1 MKRTFVKCV
10 KIFTEAILMFDVII
24 VGGGHAG
31 VEAAIAAARM
41 KQKTALFTLNIDR
54 IAAMPCNP
62 SIGGPAK
69 GIVVRE
75 IEALGGVMGKI
86 ADKTALQFR
95 ILNSSKGPGVRSLR
109 VQSDKLEYSKA
120 MRDAVLNEPG
130 VEIVQKMVK
139 EIVVEDGV
147 CVGIR
152 TVDDEFIAA
161 QSVVIT
167 SGTYMSSKILVSSSV
182 TESGPEG
189 DPTTNTL
196 SESLRAN
203 GLRTMR
209 LKTGTPAR
217 ILTESIDFSKTTI
230 QPGDDN
236 PYYFSNKTNKEDVIQ
251 EQYPCY
257 LTYTNEET
265 HRIINMN
272 IDASSMFSGVVEGVG
287 ARYCPSIED
296 KIVRFADKN
305 RHQVFLEP
313 ESAHLNTTYA
323 QGLSSSLPEDVQ
335 DKMLRTVPGLEDC
348 VVTQYGYAIEYDA
361 IDPIQLHPTLEVMK
375 VENLYTAGQI
385 NGTSGYEE
393 AAGQGIMA
401 GINAS
406 LKNLGKDPLILGREE
421 AYIGVMI
428 DDLVTKGTKEP
439 YRLLTSRAEYRLLLR
454 HDNAYR
460 RLSHYGYEMGLISE
474 ENYEIIRTELEL
486 IDDFVENIKTI
497 KLPRTESVKA
507 YFDSKNSP
515 FDAHDLS
522 IYDAVKRPGILLE
535 DMVELCDLD
544 LPAHLIFQA
553 EVDIKYEGY
562 IKKAIREAEKLQSM
576 EKIKLPEDLDY
587 EAIANLSI
595 EGRQKLMEVM
605 PKTMGQ
611 ASRISGVNPA
621 DISIL
626 AMTLKSKEHRV

>member
-1 MKRTFVKCV
+1 
-10 KIFTEAILMFDVII
+10 MFDVIVI
-24 VGGGHAG
+24 GGGHAG
-31 VEAAIAAARM
+31 VEAAIAAAKM
-41 KQKTALFTLNIDR
+41 GQKTGLFTINIDR

-95 ILNSSKGPGVRSLR
+95 MLNSSKGPGVRALR
-109 VQSDKLEYSKA
+109 VQSDKIEYSKA
-120 MRDAVLNEPG
+120 MRDAVLNQPG
-130 VEIVQKMVK
+130 VEVVQKMIK

-147 CVGIR
+147 CIGVR
-152 TVDDEFIAA
+152 TFDDELIR
-161 QSVVIT
+161 SKSTILT
-167 SGTYMSSKILVSSSV
+167 SGTYMSSKILVSDKV
-182 TESGPEG
+182 KEEGPEG
-189 DPTTNTL
+189 DPTTGTL
-196 SESLRAN
+196 SDSLRAL

-217 ILTESIDFSKTTI
+217 ILTESIDFSQTTI
-230 QPGDDN
+230 QPGDED
-236 PYYFSNKTNKEDVIQ
+236 PYYFSNKTTKADIIKD
-251 EQYPCY
+251 QYPTY

-272 IDASSMFSGVVEGVG
+272 IDTSSMFSGVVEGVG

-313 ESAHLNTTYA
+313 ESVHLNTTYA
-323 QGLSSSLPEDVQ
+323 QGLSSSLAEHVQ
-335 DKMLRTVPGLEDC
+335 DKMIRTVPGLQDC
-348 VVTQYGYAIEYDA
+348 VITQYGYAIEYDA
-361 IDPIQLHPTLEVMK
+361 LDPIQLNPNLEIISVP
-375 VENLYTAGQI
+375 NLFTAGQV

-406 LKNLGKDPLILGREE
+406 LKNMGKEPFVLGREE
-421 AYIGVMI
+421 AYIGVML
-428 DDLVTKGTKEP
+428 DDLVTKGTQEP

-460 RLSHYGYEMGLISE
+460 RLSHYAHELGLLSE
-474 ENYEIIRTELEL
+474 AEYEIIKTDLETIDRFIEELKEIKVPHTE
-486 IDDFVENIKTI
+486 KT
-497 KLPRTESVKA
+497 KT
-507 YFDSKNSP
+507 FFNNKNSP

-522 IYDAVKRPGILLE
+522 IYDAVKRPGIELQEMIELL
-535 DMVELCDLD
+535 DLD
-544 LPAHLIFQA
+544 LRHDLVFQA

-562 IKKAIREAEKLQSM
+562 IQKAIREAKKLQSM
-576 EKIKLPEDLDY
+576 DKIKLPQDINYDGIE
-587 EAIANLSI
+587 NLSI
-595 EGRQKLMEVM
+595 EGRQKLNEIK
-605 PKTMGQ
+605 PQTIGQ

-626 AMTLKSKEHRV
+626 AMVLKQRSV

>member
-1 MKRTFVKCV
+1 
-10 KIFTEAILMFDVII
+10 MFDVII

-41 KQKTALFTLNIDR
+41 NQKTALFTLNIDR
-54 IAAMPCNP
+54 IASMPCNP

-139 EIVVEDGV
+139 EIVVENNK
-147 CVGIR
+147 CIGIR
-152 TVDDEFIAA
+152 TVEGEFIA
-161 QSVVIT
+161 SKSTVIT

-182 TESGPEG
+182 TESGPDG

-196 SESLRAN
+196 SQSLRDA
-203 GLRTMR
+203 GLKTMR

-217 ILTESIDFSKTTI
+217 IYTESIDFSKTTI
-230 QPGDDN
+230 QPGDED
-236 PYYFSNKTNKEDVIQ
+236 PYYFSNTTSKKDVIQ
-251 EQYPCY
+251 DQYPCY

-265 HRIINMN
+265 HRIIEMN
-272 IDASSMFSGVVEGVG
+272 IDKSSIYTGVIEGVG

-296 KIVRFADKN
+296 KIVRFADKK

-313 ESAHLNTTYA
+313 ESEHLNTTYA

-335 DKMLRTVPGLEDC
+335 DRMIRTVPGLENC
-348 VVTQYGYAIEYDA
+348 EIQQYGYAIEYDA
-361 IDPIQLHPTLEVMK
+361 IDPIQLHPNLEVMA
-375 VENLYTAGQI
+375 VENLFTAGQI

-406 LKNLGKDPLILGREE
+406 LKNEGKDPFVLGREE

-428 DDLVTKGTKEP
+428 DDLVTKGTQEP

-460 RLSHYGYEMGLISE
+460 RLSHYGHDLGLLSS
-474 ENYEIIRTELEL
+474 NDYEIISSD
-486 IDDFVENIKTI
+486 IDTIDNFVESLKTV
-497 KLPRTESVKA
+497 KVPHNPDTKA
-507 YFDSKNSP
+507 YFASKNSP
-515 FDAHDLS
+515 FEAHDLT
-522 IYDAVKRPGILLE
+522 IYDAVKRPGILLDE
-535 DMVELCDLD
+535 IIKLLDLD
-544 LPAHLIFQA
+544 LDPSLIFQA

-562 IKKAIREAEKLQSM
+562 IKKAVKEAERLQAM
-576 EKIKLPEDLDY
+576 DKIKLPKDIDY
-587 EAIANLSI
+587 DTIQNLSI
-595 EGRQKLMEVM
+595 EGKQKLNLIR
-605 PKTMGQ
+605 PLTIGQ
-611 ASRISGVNPA
+611 ASRMSGVNPA
-621 DISIL
+621 DISVL
-626 AMTLKSKEHRV
+626 AMNLRSNTI